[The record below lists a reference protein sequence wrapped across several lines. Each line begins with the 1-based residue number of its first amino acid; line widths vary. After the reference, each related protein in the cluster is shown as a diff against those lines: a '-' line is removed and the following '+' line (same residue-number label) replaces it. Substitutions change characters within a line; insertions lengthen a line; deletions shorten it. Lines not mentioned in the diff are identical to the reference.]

1 MHKRI
6 VSLVVLSLVLSV
18 TSGTGLLLAEDL
30 TPQDLVASA
39 KAEISS
45 ITVAE
50 AKDLLDKGEYL
61 FIDVREPDEFKMGHI
76 PGAVNIPRGLVE
88 LRIGAQVEENK
99 DAKIVIYCK
108 SGGRSSLATQ
118 SLAKLGY
125 KKLLN
130 MDGGWIAWE
139 EAGYPVE

>member
-6 VSLVVLSLVLSV
+6 VSLVILSLVLS
-18 TSGTGLLLAEDL
+18 TGLLLAEDL
-30 TPQDLVASA
+30 TPSDLVAAA

-50 AKDLLDKGEYL
+50 AKALFDKGEYL

-88 LRIGAQVEENK
+88 FRIGAQVQENK
-99 DAKIVIYCK
+99 NAKIVVSCK
-108 SGGRSSLATQ
+108 TGGRSALATQ
-118 SLAKLGY
+118 TLKKLGY
-125 KKLLN
+125 KNLLN
-130 MDGGWIAWE
+130 MDGGWTAWE